1 MRALIVD
8 DDVVVQ
14 GVMKAYLLLYGE
26 EREEVV
32 QVQVLPDALQALDL
46 LSERE
51 HDFDVILLD
60 VNMPKMHGDELYSQ
74 LMSVKPEILN
84 RILFITAY
92 RDNLVARFP
101 DIKLNILD
109 KPFRYQRLVDAMA
122 TLPA

>member
-32 QVQVLPDALQALDL
+32 QVQVLPDALQALAL
-46 LSERE
+46 LSGRE
-51 HDFDVILLD
+51 HDFDVVLLD

-74 LMSVKPEILN
+74 LMKVKPEILDH
-84 RILFITAY
+84 ILFITAY

-109 KPFRYQRLVDAMA
+109 KPFRYQRLVDAMG

>member
-26 EREEVV
+26 ERDEVV